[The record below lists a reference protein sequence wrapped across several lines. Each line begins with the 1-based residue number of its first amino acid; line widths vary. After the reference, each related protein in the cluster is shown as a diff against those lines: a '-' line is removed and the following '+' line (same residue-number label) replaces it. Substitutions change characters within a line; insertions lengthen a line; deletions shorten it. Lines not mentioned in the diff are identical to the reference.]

1 MGWKVVWMPN
11 PMHDPQYSV
20 FRALLVELRER
31 QSLTQVEIATRLGK
45 HQSYVSKFERGE
57 RRLDIV
63 EVIAVANALE
73 TDPILVLRE
82 LLKRL
87 G

>member
-31 QSLTQVEIATRLGK
+31 RSLTQVEIATRLGK

-63 EVIAVANALE
+63 EMIAVAKALE
-73 TDPILVLRE
+73 TDPILMLRE
-82 LLKRL
+82 LIKRL

>member
-11 PMHDPQYSV
+11 PMHDPQYTV
-20 FRALLVELRER
+20 FRALLVELREDR
-31 QSLTQVEIATRLGK
+31 SLTQAEVAMRMGK

-57 RRLDIV
+57 RRLDII
-63 EVIAVANALE
+63 EMIAVTKALK

-82 LLKRL
+82 LVKRL

>member
-31 QSLTQVEIATRLGK
+31 RSLTQVEIATRLGK

-63 EVIAVANALE
+63 EMVAVARALE
-73 TDPILVLRE
+73 TDPIAVLRE

-87 G
+87 S

>member
-1 MGWKVVWMPN
+1 MPN

-31 QSLTQVEIATRLGK
+31 RSLTQVEIATRLGK

-63 EVIAVANALE
+63 EMVAVAKALE
-73 TDPILVLRE
+73 TDPILMLRE
-82 LLKRL
+82 LVKRL